1 MTFRDALKTRRTFY
15 HLKKEMPVPEEAVL
29 ALIRET
35 TALVPDAFNMRSQR
49 VVVALGTRQDELWD
63 RIDAAFGGKVP
74 REKIEGFRAAA
85 GTILYFIDEEVV
97 RAMQAKV
104 PPLRGEL
111 PPCGPITPTECCRF
125 PCGPA

>member
-63 RIDAAFGGKVP
+63 RIDAAFGGKAP
-74 REKIEGFRAAA
+74 RENRGLP
-85 GTILYFIDEEVV
+85 GGGGNH
-97 RAMQAKV
+97 
-104 PPLRGEL
+104 PLFYR
-111 PPCGPITPTECCRF
+111 
-125 PCGPA
+125 